1 MNRKLVFVNN
11 LIWIK
16 TEVTCHKISRF
27 KPFHLGF
34 NTGFI
39 SSSFCW
45 FSRWVVVHTS
55 VKCGPK
61 TYGCQI
67 ACKVSELWHEHLLT
81 QLKLPGEC
89 LYDLSFILAH
99 WAQGAENE
107 SHKPST
113 GSVKKNTALTTTKH
127 NCFNQMVKFLH
138 TGHGHLKGWNT
149 PKCGWFFSE
158 VKA

>member
-1 MNRKLVFVNN
+1 MNN

-81 QLKLPGEC
+81 QLKLPEEC

-113 GSVKKNTALTTTKH
+113 GSVKKTLPSPQQNITALTRWWSFYTQVM
-127 NCFNQMVKFLH
+127 NI
-138 TGHGHLKGWNT
+138 W
-149 PKCGWFFSE
+149 
-158 VKA
+158 KAGIPRNVGDSFQK